1 MTRAQIALYTAFLAV
16 LGAGWGF
23 TQPLTKI
30 AVSTGYQ
37 HFGLVFWQMVIGAV
51 FMTVINAVRR
61 KRLPFG
67 LRYLRLY
74 LILAMIGTVLPNS
87 ASYQAAVWLPSGV
100 LSLLLSLVPM
110 FAFPVAL
117 AMGLDQFSYRRLGG
131 LACGLAGVLLL
142 VAPGSDVSMNLPI
155 FWILIGLIA
164 GLCYAV
170 EGNII
175 AKWGTLDLDA
185 FQVLQGASLIGAVL
199 LLPVTLMTGQFIDP
213 TPPWDTPQWALI
225 VSSLV
230 HVVVY
235 AGYMWLVG
243 RAGSVFAVQVSYLVT
258 GFGLIWAKI
267 ILSETYAPTLWIAL
281 AMMFAGLYLVQP
293 RPKAVLAQAAAIG
306 DTNL

>member
-1 MTRAQIALYTAFLAV
+1 MTRRQIVFYTAFLAV

-61 KRLPFG
+61 KRAPFG

-74 LILAMIGTVLPNS
+74 LIIAIIGTVLPNS

-117 AMGLDQFSYRRLGG
+117 AMGLDHFSYRRLGG
-131 LACGLAGVLLL
+131 LGCGLAGVLLL
-142 VAPGSDVSMNLPI
+142 VAPGTDLSMDLPV

-164 GLCYAV
+164 GLCYAF

-185 FQVLQGASLIGAVL
+185 FQVLQGASLVGATL
-199 LLPVTLMTGQFIDP
+199 LLPVTVMTGQFIDP
-213 TPPWDTPQWALI
+213 ALPWDIPQWALV
-225 VSSLV
+225 VSALV

-243 RAGSVFAVQVSYLVT
+243 KAGSVFAVQVSYLVT

-267 ILSETYAPTLWIAL
+267 ILSETYAPTLWLAL

-293 RPKAVLAQAAAIG
+293 RPKAALAEAAAIG
-306 DTNL
+306 DTTP